1 MKPVGI
7 PFLLTV
13 AFLGLWAQAP
23 QDGAAKVKGKGE
35 ATAAKGKG
43 KADAKTAAPPAPPA
57 VPQVLRLLRPSTYLV
72 TGHGANSVFRV
83 TPQGVLIVD
92 TKSPGPGDYERLI
105 ELVRGITPQP
115 VKFVLNTS
123 TKPESSGNNARFQ
136 AERAEIVTGERI
148 VKLNAVEARSLR
160 IGEGIVVYFPSD
172 KVICMGDLYNSAN
185 TEALD
190 AMLKLDWTLA
200 VPASGEPVYRAAI
213 EAKRKNLP

>member
-1 MKPVGI
+1 M
-7 PFLLTV
+7 
-13 AFLGLWAQAP
+13 
-23 QDGAAKVKGKGE
+23 GAGPAGRRSESEGKGD

-83 TPQGVLIVD
+83 TPQGVLMVD
-92 TKSPGPGDYERLI
+92 TKSPVPGDYERLI

-123 TKPESSGNNARFQ
+123 PKPESSGNNARFQ
-136 AERAEIVTGERI
+136 ALGAEIVTGERI
-148 VKLNAVEARSLR
+148 VKLDAVEARSLR

-172 KVICMGDLYNSAN
+172 KVICMGDLYSSPNAA
-185 TEALD
+185 ALD

-213 EAKRKNLP
+213 EAERKNLP